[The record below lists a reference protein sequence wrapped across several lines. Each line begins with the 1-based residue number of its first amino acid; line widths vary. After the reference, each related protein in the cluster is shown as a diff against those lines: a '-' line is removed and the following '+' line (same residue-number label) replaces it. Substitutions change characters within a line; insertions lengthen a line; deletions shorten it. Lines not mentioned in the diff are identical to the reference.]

1 MIKRNFVRAVRK
13 SAHISRRVFTVGANF
28 SSRVEDK
35 AHRIINGLDSTI
47 VLNDKILFEKLYY
60 QALPYITPIHPALP
74 TVGRKGRISL
84 LIPSMQKSSFFGGTA
99 TAIIF
104 AAIAAEESDKPLYI
118 IETLKKGSVDPKSIA
133 DFLLKNNITFNQS
146 IVLLDLSPRKYDIY
160 GYIDIHPD
168 DVFIVSAWWDAH
180 LLERLPLVKKFIY
193 LIQDYEP
200 IFYNNS
206 DMQVLAERTYHSE
219 RFIPVCNTKLML
231 KFMDEKGYKYIA
243 DKGLFFEPAVNMSK
257 LATELANKNDRKRL
271 FIYGRPSVE
280 RNLFYSALKALDEA
294 FTEELIIPAEWECY
308 MAGQDG
314 VSNILLET
322 GQVVI
327 SLGKLT
333 LDDYYNFA
341 KTIDLGISLMLAPHP
356 SYPPLELSSLG
367 AAVVTTSYE
376 TKDDLSIYNG
386 NLFTAEPNVDDI
398 KNKLVQ
404 ASKLSKTIRHKNA
417 INTKLPQSWEE
428 ALLPTV
434 KLALKKQ

>member
-1 MIKRNFVRAVRK
+1 
-13 SAHISRRVFTVGANF
+13 
-28 SSRVEDK
+28 
-35 AHRIINGLDSTI
+35 
-47 VLNDKILFEKLYY
+47 
-60 QALPYITPIHPALP
+60 
-74 TVGRKGRISL
+74 
-84 LIPSMQKSSFFGGTA
+84 
-99 TAIIF
+99 
-104 AAIAAEESDKPLYI
+104 
-118 IETLKKGSVDPKSIA
+118 
-133 DFLLKNNITFNQS
+133 
-146 IVLLDLSPRKYDIY
+146 
-160 GYIDIHPD
+160 
-168 DVFIVSAWWDAH
+168 
-180 LLERLPLVKKFIY
+180 
-193 LIQDYEP
+193 
-200 IFYNNS
+200 
-206 DMQVLAERTYHSE
+206 
-219 RFIPVCNTKLML
+219 
-231 KFMDEKGYKYIA
+231 MDEKGYKYIA